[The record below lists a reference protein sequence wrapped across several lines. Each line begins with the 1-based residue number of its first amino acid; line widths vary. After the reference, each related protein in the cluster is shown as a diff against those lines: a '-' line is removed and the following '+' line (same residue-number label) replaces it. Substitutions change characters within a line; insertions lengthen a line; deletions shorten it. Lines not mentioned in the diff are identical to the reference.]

1 MTSYKALLPYAF
13 WKNLPTHNGIISLL
27 STDSWAAPLSS
38 GLKCVPSR
46 INHFSMIS
54 LLRLGINITEQ
65 LSIAVIMITVSTT

>member
-27 STDSWAAPLSS
+27 SIADYAAPLSS
-38 GLKCVPSR
+38 GLKCVPSPV
-46 INHFSMIS
+46 NHFSMFS
-54 LLRLGINITEQ
+54 LLCLGINITKQ